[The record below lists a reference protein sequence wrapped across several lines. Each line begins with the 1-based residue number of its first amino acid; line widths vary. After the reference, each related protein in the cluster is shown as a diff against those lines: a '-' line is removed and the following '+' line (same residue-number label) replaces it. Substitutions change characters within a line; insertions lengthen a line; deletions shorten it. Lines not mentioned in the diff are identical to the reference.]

1 MPSAVLRMASKLESG
16 QRVSL
21 VPGNSVG
28 KVISGPGVA
37 AVPGV
42 GLVTATPYRAW
53 WVVAWSSSSAS

>member
-37 AVPGV
+37 TVPGV
-42 GLVTATPYRAW
+42 GLVTATPYRA
-53 WVVAWSSSSAS
+53 